1 MMKVLLLHN
10 EDVPWRG
17 PWASIDW
24 ELIIDLGF
32 APPSTYKMWSERCG
46 TPVRSIHEFAGDGQS
61 YASIPGILD
70 VGRDRLAPALRRRNK
85 SRRLTRERGGFT
97 PNLDNQS
104 WGRGVARMTR
114 AGQGRRWPT
123 AVRRASHPSLYPMWL
138 R

>member
-32 APPSTYKMWSERCG
+32 AAPSTYKMWSERCG

-70 VGRDRLAPALRRRNK
+70 LGRDRLVDR
-85 SRRLTRERGGFT
+85 TG
-97 PNLDNQS
+97 LD
-104 WGRGVARMTR
+104 WWEIIGV
-114 AGQGRRWPT
+114 
-123 AVRRASHPSLYPMWL
+123 VK
-138 R
+138 